1 MSEAARRKNQADLL
15 NQMKK
20 EQKQFYA
27 QRRQMASGIGS
38 VNVGHVT
45 TNAVGIGTGDTNIPS
60 TGLPRGGG
68 TMEGPIGFNPN
79 EITISGGKLTMGGL
93 LTTPTSWCIATGEGS
108 AADDLNYIITQNIG
122 SDVGAWFSGQ
132 ILILQAGVY
141 NITLKHNT
149 GNIFIPSGSD
159 VTLNGYTSGGGGSGG
174 DIAVLIFDDK
184 VVDTTDGKW
193 VLVSANASG
202 PTLGGTNTW
211 TGANT
216 FTTYIDMPG
225 YNGTFYFT
233 SPAAG
238 YINIRHDG
246 GVRRVPYYDP

>member
-1 MSEAARRKNQADLL
+1 
-15 NQMKK
+15 MKK